1 MAVAKSPYANEEDN
15 MALGHHFDCKGQ
27 IITDSTNT
35 PMDQLVGLV
44 TYSDEGKPRVYLN
57 GKPNEFAAL
66 NLLTSLDGV
75 SGLTP
80 VYDEATHA
88 PLGMICS
95 LSQYQRVLDSVV
107 KVLDPDTVYTFETT
121 SAKTAGPMTPGAF
134 LASSQAREAILGIL
148 DGPNKIWCAHDGWQK
163 PSVALSIDN

>member
-1 MAVAKSPYANEEDN
+1 
-15 MALGHHFDCKGQ
+15 MALEHHFDCQGQ
-27 IITDSTNT
+27 IITNTTNST
-35 PMDQLVGLV
+35 MDQSVGLV
-44 TYSDEGKPRVYLN
+44 SFCDEGKPRVYLK
-57 GKPNEFAAL
+57 GKPDEFAAL

-95 LSQYQRVLDSVV
+95 LSQYQRILDSVV
-107 KVLDPDTVYTFETT
+107 KTLDPDTVYIFETT
-121 SAKTAGPMTPGAF
+121 SAKNSVPMPPGAF

-163 PSVALSIDN
+163 PEVALSIDN